1 MKLTE
6 EYIVKVIEKVQKYMR
21 KNYQWKLNEGEIRLV
36 LEIEHGVRK

>member
-6 EYIVKVIEKVQKYMR
+6 EYIAKVIEKVQKYML
-21 KNYQWKLNEGEIRLV
+21 KKYQWKLNEGEIRLV